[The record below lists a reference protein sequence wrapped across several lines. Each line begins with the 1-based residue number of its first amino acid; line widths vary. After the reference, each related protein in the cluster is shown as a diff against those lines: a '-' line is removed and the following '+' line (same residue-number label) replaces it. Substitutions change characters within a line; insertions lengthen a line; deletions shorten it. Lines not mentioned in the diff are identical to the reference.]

1 LPTPPNTIPASS
13 IFSTE
18 VIKVDK
24 TYVESTPNPGVMF
37 VGTVSSNTPA
47 SPFGSLVGAAAA
59 VSIGY
64 TNDTPPKINNVVT
77 LIAGTVVA
85 YTASAAGTVTFTS
98 SPVTPPGSAGPT
110 IVIASVGTTSSRSIT
125 LDASGTTSSSPPLTY
140 NWSVVSG
147 AADVSG
153 RNSAVAAGIIYG
165 GPGTYVFR
173 VTVTDSLGVASSKDT
188 SVLFQP

>member
-1 LPTPPNTIPASS
+1 
-13 IFSTE
+13 
-18 VIKVDK
+18 
-24 TYVESTPNPGVMF
+24 
-37 VGTVSSNTPA
+37 
-47 SPFGSLVGAAAA
+47 
-59 VSIGY
+59 
-64 TNDTPPKINNVVT
+64 
-77 LIAGTVVA
+77 
-85 YTASAAGTVTFTS
+85 
-98 SPVTPPGSAGPT
+98 VTPPGSAGPT

-173 VTVTDSLGVASSKDT
+173 VTVTDSLGVASTKDT